1 MCYIILLRTI
11 RPRSVF
17 CGDSIVY
24 FSSFHHV
31 QYVPGSTDHYRND
44 RLGNKKYECKESI
57 LNSEQEFFIIS
68 IIIIILFSSP
78 KAADIFT
85 VRVLTTAPAVPIY
98 CAEGQPSHI
107 ATILYNIML

>member
-1 MCYIILLRTI
+1 MLYNIITYNTAQISILRRFNCI
-11 RPRSVF
+11 F
-17 CGDSIVY
+17 
-24 FSSFHHV
+24 FSFHHA

-57 LNSEQEFFIIS
+57 LNSEQAFFIIS
-68 IIIIILFSSP
+68 IIIILFSFT

-98 CAEGQPSHI
+98 CAEGQSSRI